1 MPTWPARFHSN
12 PSPSSA
18 DAPHS
23 VPSSPPLNPAE
34 KPTVRPPSPPTIAPP
49 TPPSRR
55 AHSRSISHPF
65 PSLFGGSK
73 KSDKRIGRELFL
85 DSTDDEATQHVRGSR
100 SNSPHKQSLRA
111 PLSEELVTG
120 KCMTCDSTVRWPR
133 TLKVFRCTICLMIN
147 DLEPFLEPRSL
158 HGPSIN
164 VDVLSGSQFQ
174 KQGRLSSLDGY
185 REPN

>member
-1 MPTWPARFHSN
+1 MPTWPARLLSN

-18 DAPHS
+18 DAPRS
-23 VPSSPPLNPAE
+23 VPSPPPLNPAE

-49 TPPSRR
+49 TSPSRR

-73 KSDKRIGRELFL
+73 RPDKRIGRELFL
-85 DSTDDEATQHVRGSR
+85 DSTDDEVTHHMRGSR

-133 TLKVFRCTICLMIN
+133 TLKVFRCMICLMIN
-147 DLEPFLEPRSL
+147 DLEPLLEPRPL
-158 HGPSIN
+158 CGPSIN
-164 VDVLSGSQFQ
+164 VDVPLGSQFQ
-174 KQGRLSSLDGY
+174 KQGWPSSLNSYGAPD
-185 REPN
+185 